1 VAGLGSL
8 ILLVTPAPARCD
20 PGDLLWEDRIDL
32 AGGIFI
38 QTAIAAALNRVVA
51 VGSTGTADNSALAVR
66 AYAADTGALLWED
79 RLKTG
84 SATVVMNG
92 LWVIVTGV
100 TVDDAGHRHGVV
112 RAYVARTGK
121 VIWQDTWP
129 DGAEP
134 QALDMDVLGLG
145 AVVSGITT
153 DSAGARRLFVRAYAA
168 WNGALLWEDQP
179 VPSGYTSVIT
189 VNRRS
194 VAVRGTKAFVG
205 ASVRDRACLIRA
217 YDILRGTVL
226 WETVRPHFLFCNPA
240 AVATNGKQVLLSGGA
255 GESDFFFVQSYDAE
269 TGQFLWENQAAF
281 ASGFENAALA
291 VDTEGTNVF
300 VAGWYRVAFSQPGFT
315 EAFVVRS
322 YDAATGE
329 ARWVD
334 EFSEPEL
341 FRFKLFHALDLAVT
355 RGRVIAVGQEGNGA
369 GRWFTRAHDPETGA
383 LLWSSTA
390 EVAPLTTYG
399 ASQAVAVDHER
410 IFVAGS
416 GLNAQHNADFII
428 RALDG
433 Q

>member
-1 VAGLGSL
+1 
-8 ILLVTPAPARCD
+8 
-20 PGDLLWEDRIDL
+20 
-32 AGGIFI
+32 
-38 QTAIAAALNRVVA
+38 
-51 VGSTGTADNSALAVR
+51 
-66 AYAADTGALLWED
+66 
-79 RLKTG
+79 
-84 SATVVMNG
+84 M
-92 LWVIVTGV
+92 IVT
-100 TVDDAGHRHGVV
+100 TV
-112 RAYVARTGK
+112 
-121 VIWQDTWP
+121 
-129 DGAEP
+129 
-134 QALDMDVLGLG
+134 
-145 AVVSGITT
+145 
-153 DSAGARRLFVRAYAA
+153 
-168 WNGALLWEDQP
+168 
-179 VPSGYTSVIT
+179 
-189 VNRRS
+189 
-194 VAVRGTKAFVG
+194 
-205 ASVRDRACLIRA
+205 
-217 YDILRGTVL
+217 
-226 WETVRPHFLFCNPA
+226 PA

-428 RALDG
+428 RPCRIGTSSGIRPLSASLISRRG
-433 Q
+433 SGRPLAGFHAVCELRGTLARKASPRVKNSA